1 MKITAVEVY
10 RKDLPLVTTF
20 EHFSS
25 GTVRA
30 LEEVYV
36 RLVTNE
42 GLAGLGEARGNS
54 HYLTGDTPEAVAAQV
69 LYHLGPVLVGRD
81 PRDLSA
87 CLDALDR
94 AVVGLHGAKSAVD
107 IALHDLVAKAYGV
120 PVYVLLGGA
129 VRDELPSNL
138 SLWYGPP
145 DVAARQA
152 ADAVAAGFRALKVR
166 VGLEPFARDLERVAA
181 VREAAGPA
189 VSLAVDANM
198 AWTPREAVRRIERLA
213 RYDLAYVEQPV
224 PHDDLDGLRYI
235 TRQSAVPI
243 MADESVQSLADVFR
257 IARDRA
263 ADLLH
268 LKLVKLGG
276 IAGLRRA
283 AAVARAAGL
292 GVMVGQTNEGGLAT
306 AAAAHCAKAVPA
318 AYLELYGAE
327 GLAEDPARGFALR
340 SGLATVP
347 EAPGLGIDLD
357 LAALVPVGTASDRGV
372 VAAERAAG
380 GDPERLPPVRPPAH
394 GAPASRREREG

>member
-10 RKDLPLVTTF
+10 RKDLPLLTPF

-36 RLVTNE
+36 RVVADE
-42 GLAGLGEARGNS
+42 GVAGLGEARGNS
-54 HYLTGDTPEAVAAQV
+54 HYLTGDTPEAVAAEI
-69 LYHLGPVLVGRD
+69 LHHLGPALVGRD
-81 PRDLSA
+81 PRELA
-87 CLDALDR
+87 TCLDAVDR
-94 AVVGLHGAKSAVD
+94 AAVNLHGAKSAVD

-145 DVAARQA
+145 ELAARQA
-152 ADAVAAGFRALKVR
+152 AEAVAAGFRALKVR
-166 VGLEPFARDLERVAA
+166 VGLRPFDRDVERIAA
-181 VREAAGPA
+181 VREAVGPG

-198 AWTPREAVRRIERLA
+198 GWTAREAVRCIERLA

-224 PHDDLDGLRYI
+224 PHDDLEGLRYV
-235 TRQSAVPI
+235 TRHADVPV
-243 MADESVQSLADVFR
+243 MADESVQSLADVLR

-268 LKLVKLGG
+268 LKLVKVGG

-283 AAVARAAGL
+283 AAVAEAAGL

-306 AAAAHCAKAVPA
+306 AAAAHCAKATPA

-327 GLAEDPARGFALR
+327 GLAGDPASGFALR
-340 SGLATVP
+340 GGLATFR

-357 LAALVPVGTASDRGV
+357 IAALRPVGAATPGGV
-372 VAAERAAG
+372 TPAREER
-380 GDPERLPPVRPPAH
+380 R
-394 GAPASRREREG
+394 